1 MNTQTQVHRL
11 EAGQALA
18 LSRQGA
24 GPVVLAEGEVLVQA
38 PARWRAGTVVL
49 SAPVRHVAPAAL
61 RLEPS
66 SSVIALRPSS
76 MVVREAAPLL
86 SFATLRAAAAWL
98 RGAVQAPAAVTAGP
112 ADPASGAA
120 AARSI
125 A

>member
-18 LSRQGA
+18 LSRRGA

-38 PARWRAGTVVL
+38 PARWLAGTVVL
-49 SAPVRHVAPAAL
+49 STPVRVAAPAVL
-61 RLEPS
+61 RFEPS
-66 SSVIALRPSS
+66 SSVVAVRTSS
-76 MVVREAAPLL
+76 VVVQEAPPLL
-86 SFATLRAAAAWL
+86 SFAALRAAF
-98 RGAVQAPAAVTAGP
+98 RAGP

-120 AARSI
+120 AARST

>member
-18 LSRQGA
+18 LPGRDA
-24 GPVVLAEGEVLVQA
+24 GQAVLSEGELLVQA
-38 PARWRAGTVVL
+38 PARWLAGTVVL
-49 SAPVRHVAPAAL
+49 AAPVRLVAPAVL

-66 SSVIALRPSS
+66 SSVVAVRPSS
-76 MVVREAAPLL
+76 VVVQVAAPLL

-112 ADPASGAA
+112 ADPASGAG
-120 AARSI
+120 AARST

>member
-24 GPVVLAEGEVLVQA
+24 GPVVLAKGEVLVQA
-38 PARWRAGTVVL
+38 PARWLAGTVVL
-49 SAPVRHVAPAAL
+49 SAPVRYIAPAVL

-66 SSVIALRPSS
+66 SSVVALRPSS
-76 MVVREAAPLL
+76 VVVEKAPFLT
-86 SFATLRAAAAWL
+86 FATVRAAAAWL
-98 RGAVQAPAAVTAGP
+98 RGAVHAPAPITAGP
-112 ADPASGAA
+112 ADPASGAG
-120 AARSI
+120 AARST

>member
-38 PARWRAGTVVL
+38 PARWLAGTVVL
-49 SAPVRHVAPAAL
+49 SAPVRYVAPAVL
-61 RLEPS
+61 RFEPS
-66 SSVIALRPSS
+66 SSVLALRPSA
-76 MVVREAAPLL
+76 VVVEEAAPLL

-98 RGAVQAPAAVTAGP
+98 RGAVKTSSAASTSARCAPRP
-112 ADPASGAA
+112 APL
-120 AARSI
+120 R
-125 A
+125 